1 MITQLIVWHERNCM
15 GHYEYI
21 VGGGYSTT
29 GKTALKDLLKYAAKM
44 GYASVL
50 VLKGR
55 KEIEYS
61 TIK

>member
-1 MITQLIVWHERNCM
+1 METQLVAWHEKNCM
-15 GHYEYI
+15 GHYEYV
-21 VGGGYSTT
+21 VGGGFSTD
-29 GKTALKDLLKYAAKM
+29 GKTALKDLLKYAAEM

>member
-1 MITQLIVWHERNCM
+1 M

-21 VGGGYSTT
+21 VGGGYSTN
-29 GKTALKDLLKYAAKM
+29 GKTALKDLLKYAAEQ

-55 KEIEYS
+55 KEIEYLV
-61 TIK
+61 K